1 MTKKDMARTI
11 AEEMGL
17 AVNVVQEVIQMV
29 FDSITETLVQ
39 EGRIELR
46 NFGVFE
52 VKKTEGQASSQSSD
66 GRNGHGA
73 RTLRGQ
79 VQVGDGDG
87 RGGVSLTS
95 YHAYHPVALRFESDF
110 HMR

>member
-17 AVNVVQEVIQMV
+17 AVSVVQEVMQMV
-29 FDSITETLVQ
+29 FDSITETLVA

-52 VKKTEGQASSQSSD
+52 VKKRKARKA
-66 GRNGHGA
+66 RNP
-73 RTLRGQ
+73 RTGEEVMVPERCVVRFKPGMK
-79 VQVGDGDG
+79 VG
-87 RGGVSLTS
+87 
-95 YHAYHPVALRFESDF
+95 EKK
-110 HMR
+110 

>member
-17 AVNVVQEVIQMV
+17 AVNVVKEVIQMV
-29 FDSITETLVQ
+29 LDAITETLLK

-52 VKKTEGQASSQSSD
+52 VKKRKARQ
-66 GRNGHGA
+66 GRNP
-73 RTLRGQ
+73 RTGEEVMVPERC
-79 VQVGDGDG
+79 VV
-87 RGGVSLTS
+87 
-95 YHAYHPVALRFESDF
+95 RFKSGME
-110 HMR
+110 MGEGKR